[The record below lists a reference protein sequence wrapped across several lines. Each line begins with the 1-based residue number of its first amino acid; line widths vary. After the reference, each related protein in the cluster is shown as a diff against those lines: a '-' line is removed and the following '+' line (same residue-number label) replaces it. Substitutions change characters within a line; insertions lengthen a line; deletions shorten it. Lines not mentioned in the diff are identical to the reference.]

1 MIHFQ
6 IKQECRRNLREK
18 LLRNWAEKTL
28 DHLQVEDCDL
38 SIVIGNNAEI
48 QQLNRE
54 YRHIDTPT
62 DVLSFNYDMDNPE
75 TKIRYLGDII
85 ISAEKAR
92 DQARQADHSMQLE
105 VCTLIVH
112 GILHLLGYNHEELED
127 EAVMFA
133 LQSKILQAIFEND
146 QK

>member
-6 IKQECRRNLREK
+6 IKQEYRRNLRER
-18 LLRNWAEKTL
+18 LLRSWAEKTL
-28 DHLQVEDCDL
+28 DYLQVEDCDL
-38 SIVIGNNAEI
+38 SIVIGNDAEI

-54 YRHIDTPT
+54 YRHIDAPT

-92 DQARQADHSMQLE
+92 EQSRQAGHSLQFE

-112 GILHLLGYNHEELED
+112 GILHLLGYDHEELED

-133 LQSKILQAIFEND
+133 LQLKILQAVFEND
-146 QK
+146 